1 MATVK
6 KSALL
11 PYSAAQMY
19 QLVHDFESY
28 PQFLP
33 WCEST
38 RLLSRTPTELC
49 AELVVAR
56 AGIRQAFS
64 TCNQLRENERMD
76 IRLMEGPFKKLHG
89 IWTFT
94 PLAADACKI
103 ELEMDFEFSGKLID
117 KAFGAVFGQVAST
130 LVHAF
135 CKRADEV
142 YGG

>member
-1 MATVK
+1 
-6 KSALL
+6 
-11 PYSAAQMY
+11 MY
-19 QLVHDFESY
+19 RLVLDFESY

-38 RLLSRTPTELC
+38 RLLSRTPDELC

-56 AGIRQAFS
+56 AGIRQAFA

-76 IRLMEGPFKKLHG
+76 IHLREGPFSKLHG

-94 PLAADACKI
+94 PLGATASKI
-103 ELEMDFEFSGKLID
+103 ELEMDFEFSGRLINR
-117 KAFGAVFGQVAST
+117 AFGAVFGQVATT
-130 LVHAF
+130 LVDAF
-135 CKRADEV
+135 CRRAEEV